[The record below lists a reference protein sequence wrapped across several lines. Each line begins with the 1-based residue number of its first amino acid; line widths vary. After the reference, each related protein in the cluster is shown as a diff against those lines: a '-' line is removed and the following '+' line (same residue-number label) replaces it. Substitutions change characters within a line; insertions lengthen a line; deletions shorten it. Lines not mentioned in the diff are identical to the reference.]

1 MTTGQQDSRSR
12 ALQNNRMPTSKRHLE
27 LPSEDITLKTSQ
39 RKRRRSSLSAGLDVS
54 NIISST
60 EVDSASVYGLRRSCR
75 LSRKSILPHL
85 SQLTSSEEDMSQ
97 SVNKDEASS
106 TVEPPTE
113 VATSTP
119 CAPVADLTVPP
130 CDLSV
135 VQAEP
140 LPEFCVPQPSPVAA
154 QQSSHF
160 NITAIPDWLN
170 VNKNYVPP
178 ALRGLET
185 ISEATALRVGPAS
198 RPPPP
203 PPPRGRRTKL
213 QPPTTAQPAAAPLR
227 ILSFNDPAILCE
239 VQADPDA
246 PLSKFHIASARARMR
261 RQKLR
266 LKKLL
271 SANGGRCPPRVTAQT
286 EDRFA
291 AFLADWEMD
300 AWQSPT

>member
-1 MTTGQQDSRSR
+1 MLPALLRRVDLVYDDGATGQQVLYPAKQLNAYLKKASR
-12 ALQNNRMPTSKRHLE
+12 TT
-27 LPSEDITLKTSQ
+27 D
-39 RKRRRSSLSAGLDVS
+39 
-54 NIISST
+54 T
-60 EVDSASVYGLRRSCR
+60 EVDSASVYSLRRSCR

-106 TVEPPTE
+106 PVEPPTE

-119 CAPVADLTVPP
+119 CAPAADLTVPP

-135 VQAEP
+135 VQAESV
-140 LPEFCVPQPSPVAA
+140 PEFCGPQPSPVAA

-160 NITAIPDWLN
+160 NLNAIPDWLN

-185 ISEATALRVGPAS
+185 ISEAAALRVGPAR

-213 QPPTTAQPAAAPLR
+213 QPPTTAQPAAPLR